1 MRRGHCKHGL
11 VVSLAADGQVSAS
24 ELGKQLEAADVAAY
38 GALVCRRSVWAGTG
52 SVHVEERAQRG
63 CSGRRALAH
72 VYVLHSEHVM

>member
-1 MRRGHCKHGL
+1 

-63 CSGRRALAH
+63 CQQQAQARF
-72 VYVLHSEHVM
+72 